1 MLYPLLFEL
10 VQLNMLTLYQYF
22 FNWTTFINLLFLGFG
37 IGNSYLHY
45 FYSPYTIWPKFTLVM
60 TIVFSLLA
68 TLLYLRVVQSFSGI
82 VTMLVSVVLDF
93 KGFLFLFTLLLV
105 MFSTIL
111 GILQMI
117 NIDNNERLHSAAIA
131 NPYKYNGHEYKF
143 LNQLISNFFIML
155 RMSTGDSSIISNV

>member
-1 MLYPLLFEL
+1 MHYFGCANHFVYLIVLGYYINFVYYDAGFQEQERLNEEYTNTYAIIMAVMMLYPLLFEF
-10 VQLNMLTLYQYF
+10 VQINMLTLYQYF

-68 TLLYLRVVQSFSGI
+68 TLLYLRVFQNFSGI
-82 VTMLVSVVLDF
+82 VTMLVSVILDF

-105 MFSTIL
+105 SFSLIF
-111 GILQMI
+111 GIL
-117 NIDNNERLHSAAIA
+117 
-131 NPYKYNGHEYKF
+131 
-143 LNQLISNFFIML
+143 
-155 RMSTGDSSIISNV
+155 